1 MALRRSYSCL
11 RDVKVV
17 QETWDHL
24 GRRDPFWA
32 VLTNPGKEGGRW
44 DPEEFFATGR
54 DEIEELLEAVGEL
67 LPGRS
72 RALDFG
78 CGVGRLS
85 QALAEHF
92 DRVDGVDV
100 APSMVALAEEH
111 AASREAPVGAAERCV
126 FHLNQRPDLSLFG
139 DGTFDL
145 VYSNI
150 TLQHMETALA
160 KLYVGEMLRVLVP
173 GGAAVFQ
180 LPVEPRGSRL
190 EKWVS
195 ERMPWLIPWLQR
207 LRRKIRRRAPR
218 WVYRLYRR
226 TFKPGEPVPEDVPDP
241 ADDPFAPDE
250 PRMEMHGLPVSEV
263 AATLEQAGGR
273 IRRIETW
280 GDVGSEDWPSYRYVA
295 QRPADR

>member
-1 MALRRSYSCL
+1 MSERASHRRR
-11 RDVKVV
+11 RDLKAV

-24 GRRDPFWA
+24 GRRDPLWA
-32 VLTNPGKEGGRW
+32 VLTNPGKQGGGW
-44 DPEEFFATGR
+44 DPEEFFATGLS
-54 DEIEELLEAVGEL
+54 EIEELLEAVGDL
-67 LPGRS
+67 LPGRR

-85 QALAEHF
+85 RALAEHF

-111 AASREAPVGAAERCV
+111 AAARQAPARAAERCT
-126 FHLNQRPDLSLFG
+126 FHLNQRPDLRLFD

-150 TLQHMETALA
+150 TLQHMRTGLA
-160 KLYVGEMLRVLVP
+160 REYMAELLRVLVP
-173 GGAAVFQ
+173 GGIAVFQ
-180 LPVEPRGSRL
+180 LPVDLRRSRL
-190 EKWVS
+190 KKWLS
-195 ERMPWLIPWLQR
+195 ERLPWLIPWLQR
-207 LRRKIRRRAPR
+207 LRRKLRRRAPR

-226 TFKPGEPVPEDVPDP
+226 TFKPDEPIPEDLPDP
-241 ADDPFAPDE
+241 ADDPVAPDE

-263 AATLEQAGGR
+263 AATLEKAGGR

-280 GDVGSEDWPSYRYVA
+280 GDVGSEDWPSYRYVV

>member
-1 MALRRSYSCL
+1 MAERPSHRTRRDL
-11 RDVKVV
+11 KAVRD
-17 QETWDHL
+17 TWDHL
-24 GRRDPFWA
+24 GRRDPYWA

-54 DEIEELLEAVGEL
+54 REIEELLDAVGHL
-67 LPGRS
+67 LPARR

-111 AASREAPVGAAERCV
+111 AAAGRSPARATERCT
-126 FHLNQRPDLSLFG
+126 FHLNQRSDLRLFE

-160 KLYVGEMLRVLVP
+160 KLYLDEMLRVLVP
-173 GGAAVFQ
+173 GGTAVFQ
-180 LPVEPRGSRL
+180 LPVEPCRSRL
-190 EKWVS
+190 EKWIS
-195 ERMPWLIPWLQR
+195 GRLPWLIPWL
-207 LRRKIRRRAPR
+207 RRTRRQLRRRAPG
-218 WVYRLYRR
+218 WVYVSYRR
-226 TFKPGEPVPEDVPDP
+226 IVAPGEPIPVQR
-241 ADDPFAPDE
+241 PDE
-250 PRMEMHGLPVSEV
+250 PEMEMHGLPVSEV
-263 AATLEQAGGR
+263 AATLEKAGGR

-280 GDVGSEDWPSYRYVA
+280 GDVGSQDWPSYRYVV
-295 QRPADR
+295 QRPAER